1 MCQQEHLSYQLFAYE
16 RNLEHQPCLDVGCG
30 DLCEAKSNALKADTN
45 RFMFMVAKTLCA
57 NRTISHASVQPS
69 HTHGQWKNTLE
80 VNVQLVLHCSTHLFS

>member
-1 MCQQEHLSYQLFAYE
+1 MSAIKSISHVLM
-16 RNLEHQPCLDVGCG
+16 LDVVIYV
-30 DLCEAKSNALKADTN
+30 KPSQSNALVAETN